1 MKYGIQVLILTKPPI
16 MKKSNNRVGFL
27 FGANSGGCNG
37 FNFDLKLIEEQKLE
51 ELQPQKPN
59 VFEQDVVKVYVD
71 PMSELYLIGS
81 EIDFLHEDYTKGIF
95 ESKFVYNVDKTN
107 ASTCGCGVSFAPKK
121 GSTSM

>member
-1 MKYGIQVLILTKPPI
+1 MRGNVINVTKNAITKMSSI

-37 FNFDLKLIEEQKLE
+37 FNFDLKLIEEHELE
-51 ELQPQKPN
+51 ELIPQKPN
-59 VFEQDVVKVYVD
+59 VFEQDAVKVYVD

-95 ESKFVYNVDKTN
+95 ESKFVYNVDKTI

-121 GSTSM
+121 G